1 MRRSRVAANCQQ
13 LHKASCASVRAAA
26 AGLVHARIPAKM
38 GTWVGRR
45 PTVPSVLHKSKRERL
60 QKVGRRRT
68 LVSSGRRKG
77 RGEGSSGSVI
87 AMCYARVRTQPST
100 SNETAS
106 IQHIN
111 FLLSVCAA
119 QRACLLEQHV
129 DAQTETPATVSSVT
143 TVPFSGTS
151 NLPCLLYTSPSPR
164 DRQKSRMPSSA

>member
-1 MRRSRVAANCQQ
+1 MHDGRDVGRGESHDSGSPPSKSSRLHNLYMRTWSSSTCGEAGWQRI
-13 LHKASCASVRAAA
+13 ASSCTRRAAQVSELQRPDWCMQESRRRWA
-26 AGLVHARIPAKM
+26 LGLD
-38 GTWVGRR
+38 GGLL
-45 PTVPSVLHKSKRERL
+45 SQVLHKSKRERL

-106 IQHIN
+106 IQHIH

-119 QRACLLEQHV
+119 QRACLV
-129 DAQTETPATVSSVT
+129 CSS
-143 TVPFSGTS
+143 S
-151 NLPCLLYTSPSPR
+151 
-164 DRQKSRMPSSA
+164 MSSSD